1 MRIDSCPMT
10 GFDHNAYDD
19 VLGLAELGLE
29 SSAIV
34 ALGYRSARDR
44 SSGLPKVRF
53 DYDDLVITM

>member
-1 MRIDSCPMT
+1 MT